1 MIRYELLWL
10 QLKNL
15 AAMEVNI
22 VRPFI
27 VRALQ
32 CFYKHDS
39 DDLIKQ
45 TANEAD
51 SQAVASDRLPRVS
64 K

>member
-1 MIRYELLWL
+1 
-10 QLKNL
+10 
-15 AAMEVNI
+15 MEVNI

-39 DDLIKQ
+39 DDFIKQ

-64 K
+64 KGLCFLKINNY

>member
-1 MIRYELLWL
+1 M
-10 QLKNL
+10 
-15 AAMEVNI
+15 
-22 VRPFI
+22 RPFI

-32 CFYKHDS
+32 CFYKHDG

-45 TANEAD
+45 PANEAD

-64 K
+64 KESCFLLPLLNVESHVNK